1 MTKSKGYSN
10 HVQNYY
16 YEILEQFNPSQDL
29 DLNQGLDNYLS
40 KEKVFL
46 KESEFNSA
54 VKSLKTKIKNHIN
67 YKAAK
72 SSLSKFEFSKSDD
85 NLLIGIA
92 KKLAVYKETPSI
104 VRYLISCDDND
115 FELIS
120 AVLVNHLLTE
130 YSVVTRKSA
139 DGGIDFVGKGDFSKT
154 IDPAIDT
161 VLSKKNN
168 VIFRVIG
175 QSKRYNPK
183 SVKIKTKDI
192 REFFGS
198 AKLLQNALDENYLS
212 GWLGDSKIL
221 SEIRLADPFLLVYIT
236 TTYYSADSIDLADKL
251 GILVFDIDDIAFEI
265 IEHSI
270 GIENNTFDEVRFMKE
285 IKKRHTTK
293 PISNSALRDATAHS

>member
-1 MTKSKGYSN
+1 MTKSKEYKL
-10 HVQNYY
+10 HVQDYFF
-16 YEILEQFNPSQDL
+16 EILERFNPSQNL
-29 DLNQGLDNYLS
+29 DINQGLDKYLS
-40 KEKVFL
+40 NKKVFL
-46 KESEFNSA
+46 KEAEFNDA
-54 VKSLKTKIKNHIN
+54 LKSLKTKLRNHIK
-67 YKAAK
+67 YKINK

-85 NLLIGIA
+85 NLIIGIA
-92 KKLAVYKETPSI
+92 KRNPVYKETPAI
-104 VRYLISCDDND
+104 VRYLLNCDDKD

-139 DGGIDFVGKGDFSKT
+139 DGGIDFVGKGDFSKA
-154 IDPAIDT
+154 IDPKIDT

-168 VIFRVIG
+168 VIFRVVG

-192 REFFGS
+192 REFYGS
-198 AKLLQNALDENYLS
+198 AKILQNALDEHYLS

-236 TTYYSADSIDLADKL
+236 TTYYSSDSIALSDKL

-270 GIENNTFDEVRFMKE
+270 GLDNNEFDEVKFLRE